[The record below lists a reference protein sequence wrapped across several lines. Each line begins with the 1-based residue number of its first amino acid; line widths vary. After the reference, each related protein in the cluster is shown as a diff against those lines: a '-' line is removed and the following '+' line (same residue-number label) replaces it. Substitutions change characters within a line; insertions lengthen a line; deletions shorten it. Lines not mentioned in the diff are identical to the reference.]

1 MKNKAVFMAG
11 GAVGYVLGTRAGRQQ
26 FEKIKVQAQK
36 VWENPKLQEKV
47 SGVQEQASGF
57 VKEKAPELKEKLP
70 FGGGSGGQ
78 HAADTATG
86 APVNTP
92 DELGTFTT
100 TGTDE
105 TERSTGFNGTSRL

>member
-1 MKNKAVFMAG
+1 MKNKAVFLMG

-36 VWENPKLQEKV
+36 VWENPKVQETV
-47 SGVQEQASGF
+47 SGVQEQATGF
-57 VKEKAPELKEKLP
+57 VKEKAPELKDKLP
-70 FGGGSGGQ
+70 FGGGGGH
-78 HAADTATG
+78 HAADASTG
-86 APVNTP
+86 SPTGTP

-105 TERSTGFNGTSRL
+105 TETTVNGTQRL